1 MLCEKR
7 NKGLSQPIDIA
18 GSNGINSVNNNKI
31 LCVVFLCK
39 LTRRGHRG
47 AVVHSAG
54 IKHYD
59 CVVMRRQKR
68 HYRIAVA
75 VLKHKQCAA
84 FNVRIHDFCNAVVA
98 VQVCGIF
105 INNIVGEFI
114 RVKRTAMFGFNR
126 AVNNGNAQVAVIA
139 SDPCL
144 KVVCGNLPKTALP
157 VCRAVE
163 AVGMLF
169 KFAFGQRLKT
179 QVFAIAQ

>member
-1 MLCEKR
+1 M
-7 NKGLSQPIDIA
+7 
-18 GSNGINSVNNNKI
+18 
-31 LCVVFLCK
+31 
-39 LTRRGHRG
+39 
-47 AVVHSAG
+47 
-54 IKHYD
+54 
-59 CVVMRRQKR
+59 
-68 HYRIAVA
+68 
-75 VLKHKQCAA
+75 
-84 FNVRIHDFCNAVVA
+84 VA

-163 AVGMLF
+163 ALGMLF

-179 QVFAIAQ
+179 QVLCNCAVSNV